1 MKIGGEY
8 GERGG
13 DFSDKMWVSEWYCR
27 KNTMLFLAD
36 EVVFPTKVRVEYC
49 FVGKVEDYLV
59 HEN

>member
-1 MKIGGEY
+1 MVRG
-8 GERGG
+8 RGG
-13 DFSDKMWVSEWYCR
+13 DFSDKMGVSEWFCR

-36 EVVFPTKVRVEYC
+36 EVVFPTKVGGEYC

>member
-8 GERGG
+8 GEREC
-13 DFSDKMWVSEWYCR
+13 DFSDKMGVSEWYCR

-36 EVVFPTKVRVEYC
+36 EVVFPTKVRGEYC